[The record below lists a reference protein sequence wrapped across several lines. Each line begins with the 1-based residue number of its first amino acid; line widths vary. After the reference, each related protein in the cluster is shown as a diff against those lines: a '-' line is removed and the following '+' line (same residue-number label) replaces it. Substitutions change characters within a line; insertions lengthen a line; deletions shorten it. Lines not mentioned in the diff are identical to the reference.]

1 MKYFSTGKEAVKA
14 NQCFYEALKLART
27 YKGSSKELDTEL
39 QEKFNLCAVVRQE
52 LILLYQTRQ
61 ELIRTLKSL

>member
-1 MKYFSTGKEAVKA
+1 MKYFDTCKEAVKA
-14 NQCFYEALKLART
+14 NQCFYEALQLART
-27 YKGSSKELDTEL
+27 YKGSSKELDAEL
-39 QEKFNLCAVVRQE
+39 QEKFDLCAVVRQE